1 MRMFGLLKGEILKIN
16 KKENKHT
23 TADPGY
29 ACEAVTQR
37 KRIAPATQTLSTTH
51 MPSPQRR
58 LARTCDLHATHVS
71 QMTRGLGPWSLGSHV
86 KNSFTISWGQL
97 VEGEG

>member
-1 MRMFGLLKGEILKIN
+1 MFGLLKGEILKFN
-16 KKENKHT
+16 KGKTNT
-23 TADPGY
+23 QPQTLDT
-29 ACEAVTQR
+29 ACEAGTQR

-86 KNSFTISWGQL
+86 KTSYSISWGQL